1 VRALITGASGFAG
14 GWLCR
19 ACLEAGDEVHGIS
32 RSGTA
37 PEGASAAAVDLRD
50 GEAVAACV
58 RQFAPEVVYHLAALS
73 SVGRSWAE
81 PAGTLGANVGGAV
94 GLLEAIRLHASA
106 ARVVWVSTS
115 EVYGTVA
122 AMPIAETVEC
132 RPESP
137 YAVSKLA
144 AEHLAAVYARAHGLR
159 VAIARPFS
167 HSGPGQRPI
176 FLLSN
181 IARQAVTARHGRQRA
196 LRVVTGNGAVRRDVT
211 DVRDVVRA
219 YRLLAESRLSGVVN
233 VCTGVTRS
241 TAEQVAELARQVPDI
256 AIEHVV
262 DPQLV
267 RASEVME
274 LRGDPSRL
282 RSETGWRPQIPYEQT
297 LSDMIG
303 FWERALAGRE
313 RG

>member
-19 ACLEAGDEVHGIS
+19 ACLQAGDEVHGIS

-37 PEGASAAAVDLRD
+37 PAGASAAAIDLQD
-50 GEAVAACV
+50 SDAVTACV
-58 RQFAPEVVYHLAALS
+58 RDFAPDVVYHVAALS

-81 PAGTLGANVGGAV
+81 PARTLGANVGGAV
-94 GLLEAIRLHASA
+94 SLLEAVREHAPD
-106 ARVVWVSTS
+106 ARVVWISSS

-122 AMPIAETVEC
+122 TMPIGETVPC

-137 YAVSKLA
+137 YGVSKLA
-144 AEHLAAVYARAHGLR
+144 AEQLAAVYAHAHGLR
-159 VAIARPFS
+159 VAVARPFS
-167 HSGPGQRPI
+167 HSGPGQPPI

-181 IARQAVTARHGRQRA
+181 IAWQTVSARRA
-196 LRVVTGNGAVRRDVT
+196 GERTLRVVTGTGEIRRDVT

-219 YRLLAESRLSGVVN
+219 YRLLADSTASGVVN

-241 TAEQVAELARQVPDI
+241 TAEQVGELARLAPDI

-267 RASEVME
+267 RSTEVME

-282 RSETGWRPQIPYEQT
+282 CDETGWRPEIPYERT
-297 LSDMIG
+297 LADTID
-303 FWERALAGRE
+303 FWERELPPS
-313 RG
+313 